1 MRHQQVVS
9 ENYLKQDRSSGSDF
23 KSKICYN
30 TCMRDGFN
38 LVEILIVMVIIGILV
53 AIIIPN
59 YKQSVV
65 RAKEA
70 VLKENLF
77 QLRDAISKYYFDK
90 QKYPETLDDLVA
102 SRYLRNI
109 PTDPITNQKEWHL
122 IHPEPAEDEIYDPEL
137 LEGIMDVKSL
147 APGTALDGSNYF
159 DW

>member
-1 MRHQQVVS
+1 MNHQVGR
-9 ENYLKQDRSSGSDF
+9 QDNIKHDDSRRPDS

-30 TCMRDGFN
+30 TFMRDGFN

-59 YKQSVV
+59 YKQSVL

-77 QLRDAISKYYFDK
+77 QLRDAINKYYFDK
-90 QKYPETLDDLVA
+90 KKYPTTLGDLVA
-102 SRYLRNI
+102 NRYIRDI
-109 PTDPITNQKEWHL
+109 PPDPITSKKEWH
-122 IHPEPAEDEIYDPEL
+122 IVHPEPSEDEAYDPEL
-137 LEGIMDVKSL
+137 SEGIVDVKSL
-147 APGTALDGSNYF
+147 APGTALDGSKYF